1 MVKDILVE
9 DMEIEEEEDKVEV
22 MVEDK
27 EEIIEEVGKEQIN
40 GEENNSG
47 EEEDMVMVERDGV
60 EMKEIIINNSMMI
73 MDMINSLV
81 MLIESNLFL

>member
-1 MVKDILVE
+1 MVKDIMGK
-9 DMEIEEEEDKVEV
+9 DMEIGEQENMVEV

-27 EEIIEEVGKEQIN
+27 EEIIEEGGEEEIN